1 MLKSVHAT
9 RANRPFQRSYY
20 KVAQLMNAYIVIYI
34 FRSVS
39 RRLSSLN
46 SCFIFVTDLKV
57 SDTTPVFT
65 SPILLLVIQ
74 SSSSESLLLQMR
86 STLSQLKRPL
96 EDDFVRNGMTKLK
109 TIAGCNRVTLWE
121 EPHKT
126 IAEAR
131 FEADKTIATITAELA
146 AEKQGVAQVK
156 MEMAAVEAKLETY
169 MHMHASYSGHTR
181 VDDIESDDIQHKC
194 ARLHKLVTLL
204 ECVFP

>member
-20 KVAQLMNAYIVIYI
+20 KVAQLTNAYIVIYI
-34 FRSVS
+34 SRSVS

-96 EDDFVRNGMTKLK
+96 EDDFVRNGMTELK
-109 TIAGCNRVTLWE
+109 TIAGCNRVALWE

-131 FEADKTIATITAELA
+131 FEADPHIL
-146 AEKQGVAQVK
+146 
-156 MEMAAVEAKLETY
+156 LETVVDCQWDGDLPENER
-169 MHMHASYSGHTR
+169 ASID
-181 VDDIESDDIQHKC
+181 VAE
-194 ARLHKLVTLL
+194 
-204 ECVFP
+204 